1 MRYNKREYYYAL
13 PYPPKGTLLMNKS
26 PSKDKNKQVETAEA
40 TAPLAL
46 LRDLWLGTCARF
58 TVLCLI
64 LLITSSIASASLS
77 INYVDTV
84 HFFLLL
90 PFGLC
95 LTLATRVRKS
105 DKLSTGAKCG
115 LHPLAF
121 LGGFY
126 FFCYLPYQ
134 IRTNPSG
141 MQVLIILLLV
151 ALIYAITMAVFAL
164 VASKIRKHTDDTPYE
179 SQFSNNRQDK
189 K

>member
-1 MRYNKREYYYAL
+1 
-13 PYPPKGTLLMNKS
+13 MNKS
-26 PSKDKNKQVETAEA
+26 PSKDKNKQAEA
-40 TAPLAL
+40 NEATVPYSTL
-46 LRDLWLGTCARF
+46 LRDIWLGTCARF
-58 TVLCLI
+58 TILCLI
-64 LLITSSIASASLS
+64 LLTTSSIASASLS

-95 LTLATRVRKS
+95 LTLAARVRRS
-105 DKLSTGAKCG
+105 DSLSTGAKCG
-115 LHPLAF
+115 LHPLAV

-134 IRTNPSG
+134 IRTNPSA

-151 ALIYAITMAVFAL
+151 VLIYAIAMAVYAL
-164 VASKIRKHTDDTPYE
+164 VASKIRKHTDNTPYE
-179 SQFSNNRQDK
+179 SQFSNSRQDK